1 MRERDEAGLA
11 TTLPASGRAALV
23 FGAGVS
29 GGAAARLL
37 RLRGYSPVIVASETE
52 PCGDAWLRDACEVRT
67 GALDEVLET
76 VRTSFS
82 PLSLCYVSPGLS
94 LTHPG
99 VEAAR
104 RAGIPLLGELSLG
117 GACFRGRVTAVTG
130 SKGKSSVVKFL
141 ADALCLA
148 GRTAKPCGNYGTP
161 FCAIAAEA
169 EPPEDAIVECSS
181 FQAETATRLF
191 RPDAAVLL
199 NLSKDHLNR
208 HGTMEAYRAAKVR
221 LFSFLPPGGLALV
234 PAPCEDAWALSEQVR
249 ALRSDLD
256 LQTFGGASSGAD
268 WRYGNGILTAPDG
281 KRISICGSYFDNA
294 ILGPAAAAA
303 YAVLVRRGLSSP
315 QIEQAFRIFEPLPHR
330 MQRIAERD
338 GIAWIDNSKATNLEA
353 LLASVRMA
361 PKPVLLL
368 AGGRLKEPL
377 SLSGRVLLESGV
389 QKVYTY
395 GEASEA
401 MASGWSADLPTARC
415 STLKEALMACEKD
428 IRKENVHSPASVLL
442 APGTA
447 SFDQFRSYAE
457 RGDVFAVLV
466 RELLTGTQNLPFDR

>member
-1 MRERDEAGLA
+1 MQERDETGLA
-11 TTLPASGRAALV
+11 TALPAAGRPALV
-23 FGAGVS
+23 LGAGVS
-29 GGAAARLL
+29 GRAAALLL
-37 RLRGYSPVIVASETE
+37 RKRGYSPVVVASETE
-52 PCGDAWLRDACEVRT
+52 PCDEDGMLHEACVLRT
-67 GALDEVLET
+67 GPLEAAVLEAKKA
-76 VRTSFS
+76 FS
-82 PLSLCYVSPGLS
+82 PLALCYVSPGLS

-104 RAGIPLLGELSLG
+104 REGLPIVGELSLG
-117 GACFRGRVTAVTG
+117 GAFYRGRVTAVTG

-141 ADALCLA
+141 ADALRSE

-169 EPPEDAIVECSS
+169 EPCQDAIVECSS
-181 FQAETATRLF
+181 FQAETATSLF
-191 RPDAAVLL
+191 RPDIVVLL

-221 LFSFLPPGGLALV
+221 LFSFLPAGGLALV
-234 PAPCEDAWALSEQVR
+234 PAPGEDAWALAEQVR
-249 ALRSDLD
+249 ALRGDLD
-256 LQTFGGASSGAD
+256 IQTFGGTASGAD
-268 WRYGNGILTAPDG
+268 WRYEDG
-281 KRISICGSYFDNA
+281 YLRSPEGSRITICGTYFDNA
-294 ILGPAAAAA
+294 IVGPAAAAA
-303 YAVLVRRGLSSP
+303 YAVLVRRGLSPES
-315 QIEQAFRIFEPLPHR
+315 IERAFCRFEPLPHR
-330 MQRIAERD
+330 MQRVAEQD
-338 GIAWIDNSKATNLEA
+338 GIVWIDNSKATNLEA
-353 LLASVRMA
+353 LLASVKMA

-377 SLSGRVLLESGV
+377 SLSGRVLLASGA

-401 MASGWSADLPTARC
+401 MASGWSADLPVSRC
-415 STLKEALMACEKD
+415 TTLKETLTVCERD
-428 IRKENVHSPASVLL
+428 ICQGAVHLPASVLL

-466 RELLTGTQNLPFDR
+466 RELLAGKTYSAGS